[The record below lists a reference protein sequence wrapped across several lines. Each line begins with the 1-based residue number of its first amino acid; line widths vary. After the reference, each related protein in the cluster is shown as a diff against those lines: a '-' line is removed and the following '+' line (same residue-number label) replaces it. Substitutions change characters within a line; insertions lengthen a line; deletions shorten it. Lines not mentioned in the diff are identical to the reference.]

1 MSNVSA
7 NNANVEVPT
16 TQEVIMY
23 KKVLAELNKSY
34 QNGHFVQKYGINQ
47 CEPKSQN
54 EIDNRIPQSWFH
66 DEMKMT
72 VTRYLKDNQMNQV
85 AFVRILC
92 LVQDAANCGRLL
104 NLVLEGQKPL
114 PAGATQSQIS
124 AREDVKATAA
134 ALDSVWRFYNEE
146 SDAAGLG
153 AEDENSDHEICE
165 LVAVRHKDELLT
177 LEQARERTSMPDAV
191 AIDITKGHAAPT
203 TRVMTVVARQE
214 GLSDKVAKNLIF
226 LMVVFIALILVA
238 ILINFVLEWSQKNI
252 DSIAG
257 GN

>member
-1 MSNVSA
+1 
-7 NNANVEVPT
+7 VE
-16 TQEVIMY
+16 
-23 KKVLAELNKSY
+23 
-34 QNGHFVQKYGINQ
+34 
-47 CEPKSQN
+47 
-54 EIDNRIPQSWFH
+54 
-66 DEMKMT
+66 
-72 VTRYLKDNQMNQV
+72 
-85 AFVRILC
+85 
-92 LVQDAANCGRLL
+92 
-104 NLVLEGQKPL
+104 
-114 PAGATQSQIS
+114 
-124 AREDVKATAA
+124 ATAA

-153 AEDENSDHEICE
+153 ADADVGDAAAPIAEDENSDHEICE